1 MKFYST
7 YFIVL
12 NQVILLWIQKLF
24 VGFYILLSWKI
35 YYKWRDVFALV
46 DTLEFG
52 LKILFFTLSIIWMGK
67 IMILRTDK
75 QIVINPLL
83 IGISAVLVMLHTS
96 QSNIEFFGLDVQYI
110 RIVLYIIYSLIILIG
125 IWATN
130 RRNGI
135 F

>member
-12 NQVILLWIQKLF
+12 NEVILLWIQKLF

-52 LKILFFTLSIIWMGK
+52 LKILFFILSIIWMGK

>member
-1 MKFYST
+1 M
-7 YFIVL
+7 
-12 NQVILLWIQKLF
+12 
-24 VGFYILLSWKI
+24 
-35 YYKWRDVFALV
+35 V

-52 LKILFFTLSIIWMGK
+52 LKILFFILSIIWMGK

-83 IGISAVLVMLHTS
+83 IGISAVLVMSHTS

>member
-52 LKILFFTLSIIWMGK
+52 LKILFFILSIIWMGK

-110 RIVLYIIYSLIILIG
+110 RIVLYIIYSLIVLIG